1 MMAPAHVVAVLL
13 KLNIQFPANPS
24 DIEQIVLRWTHFV
37 AGITWIGLLYFFN
50 LVGMPVANALDP
62 AARGKVMPSLM
73 SKAMW
78 YFRWGA
84 ALTWLVGFRYFM
96 ILAQTDAAAAGNP
109 SLAGKWLG
117 IWFACW
123 LVAFVILMGVL
134 QAGKGILNNGWV
146 IAVIAIVVLGAAA
159 WLDLSWIAAP
169 DVGNRTLCIS
179 VGGGLAT
186 IMFLSVWGIVWRCQ
200 KRLIA
205 WTRANAEQNAPMP
218 PEAVKLARM
227 SFLTARLNF
236 WISFPMLFFMGAS
249 AHFPFLS
256 GR

>member
-1 MMAPAHVVAVLL
+1 
-13 KLNIQFPANPS
+13 
-24 DIEQIVLRWTHFV
+24 
-37 AGITWIGLLYFFN
+37 
-50 LVGMPVANALDP
+50 
-62 AARGKVMPSLM
+62 
-73 SKAMW
+73 
-78 YFRWGA
+78 
-84 ALTWLVGFRYFM
+84 
-96 ILAQTDAAAAGNP
+96 
-109 SLAGKWLG
+109 
-117 IWFACW
+117 
-123 LVAFVILMGVL
+123 MGVL

-146 IAVIAIVVLGAAA
+146 IAIMPNRGDRRRVARSF
-159 WLDLSWIAAP
+159 LDRAP